1 MYSFYTKKLWTPP
14 CAIAKLLLIMRL
26 TTIILI
32 TAILQVSASSKAQ
45 KITLSE
51 KNTPL
56 VKVFDRISAQSGLEF
71 LVSTSILNSSKPV
84 TLSVKNMELK
94 DVLEKLFDGQ
104 PLKYKI
110 ENKSVVVS
118 NKIPSLLDGLIARFQ
133 QIDVYG
139 TVFDEGQNVLPGATI
154 KIKGTAKSLITGS
167 DGVFTFSQV
176 DDDIVLVISYIG
188 YKTQEV
194 LVKGK
199 KMPLRIVLLAARSEL
214 EEVNVSYSTG
224 YQSIPKERATGSY
237 SIITAEELGK
247 KTAPGLLERL
257 EGTTSGLLI
266 NVGTPDMSLTT
277 NRDNFTIRG
286 TSTINSE
293 KKPLVVLDGFPTELD
308 LVNINPDNVES
319 ITVLKDAAAASI
331 WGVRAANG
339 VVVIVSKKG
348 TYSNSP
354 RVDYSSNFTFTGRP
368 RLDYRKVLNASQYLE
383 YEKEMVDKGLL
394 PAQKSAMSLYPQP
407 LTPGADLALQLKR
420 GTITQQQYTAEVQ
433 RLSQF
438 NVNDQYQQYLL
449 QSPFAQQHNV
459 SISGGSSIT
468 RNYLSAAYSDER
480 TNSKGDYN
488 SRLVVSFSN
497 ETKITP
503 KLTFSAETFVTLL
516 KQQNN
521 GIGLRANQPGI
532 NTLLPYDQLVNANG
546 NGVDFAYKTN
556 ARTLDS
562 LQTKGYLPW
571 KYNYLDEL
579 SNADNSNRSVAYR
592 LKGGLNY
599 KIISWLSADLKYMTE
614 RSFTKTRNFYNQN
627 TYTARDMINRYTT
640 TDTHVRGIPL
650 GGILNLNDAEQNNYN
665 MRGQVNFNPDFKSAG
680 RLDAIFGAELRQTLS
695 SGYGN
700 QIYGYDDRLLSSTA
714 VNFFQIYKTADGNV
728 RIPYPQGIANRKDRY
743 ASVFGNFTYTY
754 QNRYSL
760 SGSFRKD
767 DSNLFGAA
775 KEFRTVPLWSLGG
788 MWRANE
794 EDFLIDSKW
803 LSKLNFRVTIGY
815 NGNLNKETSPYL
827 IMQQSGTNPINTDPY
842 ASIANPANPQLR
854 WERVRTFNIGTDFS
868 LFNYV
873 VNGTVDTYWR
883 KSLDLLGRVEIDPTY
898 GFTSLRANQLE
909 MTGRGVDIELNAKVI
924 HTKAFSWTPSLS
936 VSFNKNE
943 VTKAYFQQETT
954 SYYTN
959 ANNPIQGKQ
968 LGSLY
973 TYRFAGLNQN
983 GNAMMYN
990 GKGEKILADLN
1001 TFDQKDIDA
1010 VAYQGNTIPPYFGGL
1025 SNTFRYKD
1033 FELYTLFTFKVG
1045 HKFMRPTTDQIFQL
1059 PYTRIAHSD
1068 LANRWK
1074 VPGDEFKTNVPA
1086 IDPLH
1091 TGSYNYI
1098 NSDYFVEDASYARF
1112 RDISLAYNIPVK
1124 QMNWK
1129 AFKAINVSVTGRN
1142 LAIWTANK
1150 KGIDPDYLDALNS
1163 SVLPPSKSFVF
1174 SVKAAF

>member
-32 TAILQVSASSKAQ
+32 TAILQVTASSKAQ

-51 KNTPL
+51 KNAPL
-56 VKVFDRISAQSGLEF
+56 VKIFDRISAQSGLDF

-84 TLSVKNMELK
+84 TLSVKNMELS
-94 DVLEKLFDGQ
+94 DVLERLFAGQ
-104 PLKYKI
+104 QLTYKI

-118 NKIPSLLDGLIARFQ
+118 KKTPSILDELIARFQ
-133 QIDVYG
+133 KIDVYG
-139 TVFDEGQNVLPGATI
+139 KVYDEDGNVLPGATV
-154 KIKGTAKSLITGS
+154 KIKGGTNFVVTAS
-167 DGVFTFSQV
+167 DGVFTFSEV
-176 DDDIVLVISYIG
+176 DENVVLVVSYIG
-188 YKTQEV
+188 YKAQEV
-194 LVKGK
+194 SVKGK
-199 KMPLRIVLLAARSEL
+199 KMPLKVVLLSARSEL
-214 EEVNVSYSTG
+214 EEVNISYSTG
-224 YQSIPKERATGSY
+224 YQAIPKERATGSY
-237 SIITAEELGK
+237 GIIAAEELGK

-266 NVGTPDMSLTT
+266 NVGTPDRSLTT

-293 KKPLVVLDGFPTELD
+293 KKPLIVLDGFPTELD

-339 VVVIVSKKG
+339 VIVIVSKKG
-348 TYSNSP
+348 NFSN
-354 RVDYSSNFTFTGRP
+354 RAVVNYSSNFTLTGRP
-368 RLDYRKVLNASQYLE
+368 RLDYRKVLNASQYLDF
-383 YEKEMVDKGLL
+383 EKEMVNKGLL
-394 PAQKSAMSLYPQP
+394 PGQKAATSLYPQP
-407 LTPGADLALQLKR
+407 LTPGALLAMQLKR
-420 GTITQQQYTAEVQ
+420 GIITQQQYDAETQ

-459 SISGGSSIT
+459 SVSGGSSIT
-468 RNYLSAAYSDER
+468 RNYLTASYSDER

-488 SRLVVSFSN
+488 NRLVVSFSN
-497 ETKITP
+497 ETKITS

-516 KQQNN
+516 KQKNN
-521 GIGLRANQPGI
+521 GIGLRGNQPGT
-532 NTLLPYDQLVNANG
+532 NNLLPYEQLVDVNG
-546 NGVDFAYKTN
+546 KGMDFSYKTN

-562 LQTKGYLPW
+562 LQAKGYLPW

-579 SNADNSNRSVAYR
+579 ANADNTNRSVAYR
-592 LKGGLNY
+592 LTGGLNY
-599 KIISWLSADLKYMTE
+599 KTMSWMSVDVKYMME
-614 RSFTKTRNFYNQN
+614 RSFTKTRNLYTQD
-627 TYTARDMINRYTT
+627 TYTARDMINRFTT

-665 MRGQVNFNPDFKSAG
+665 IRGQLNFSPDLKSAG
-680 RLDAIFGAELRQTLS
+680 RLDAIIGAELRQTLT

-700 QIYGYDDRLLSSTA
+700 QIYGYDDRLLSSTS
-714 VNFFQIYKTADGNV
+714 VNFSQIYKTADGNV
-728 RIPYPQGIANRKDRY
+728 RIPYPQSISNRKDKY

-754 QNRYSL
+754 QNRYSI

-794 EDFLIDSKW
+794 EDFMIGAKW
-803 LSKLNFRVTIGY
+803 LSKLNFRATIGY

-827 IMQQSGTNPINTDPY
+827 IMQQSGINPINTDPY
-842 ASIANPANPQLR
+842 ASITNPANPQLR
-854 WERVRTFNIGTDFS
+854 WERVRTFNVGTDFS
-868 LFNYV
+868 LFNFV
-873 VNGTVDTYWR
+873 VNGTVDAYWR

-909 MTGRGVDIELNAKVI
+909 MTGRGVDVALNV
-924 HTKAFSWTPSLS
+924 KAFNSRQFSWTPSLS
-936 VSFNKNE
+936 ISFNKNK

-959 ANNPIQGKQ
+959 ANNPIQGQQ

-983 GNAMMYN
+983 GNAMIYN
-990 GKGEKILADLN
+990 GKGEKILADQN
-1001 TFDQKDIDA
+1001 TFDEKD
-1010 VAYQGNTIPPYFGGL
+1010 VAALKYQGNTTPPYFGGL
-1025 SNTFRYKD
+1025 ANTFKYRS
-1033 FELYTLFTFKVG
+1033 FELYTLLTFKAG
-1045 HKFMRPTTDQIFQL
+1045 HKFMRPTTRQVFEL
-1059 PYTRIAHSD
+1059 PYLRIAHAD
-1068 LANRWK
+1068 LANRWR
-1074 VPGDEFKTNVPA
+1074 VPGDELRTNIPA

-1091 TGSYNYI
+1091 TGTFRYI
-1098 NSDYFVEDASYARF
+1098 SSDYFVENASYVRF
-1112 RDISLAYNIPVK
+1112 RDISLAYNVPVSK
-1124 QMNWK
+1124 MKWN
-1129 AFKAINVSVTGRN
+1129 AFQTLNISVTGRN

-1150 KGIDPDYLDALNS
+1150 HGIDPDYLGALS
-1163 SVLPPSKSFVF
+1163 SDVLPPSKSFIF
-1174 SVKAAF
+1174 SVKATF